1 MTTNSACISVAM
13 RDLEGLNSVR
23 RSVCMSSVAATE
35 YRPARRLLNGT
46 NDRTAQLGLSRVA
59 GSLSWSSGR
68 GRIGVEAG
76 RGRYGGALDC
86 VVFGLTHRRV
96 STRDRFGRLI
106 EGSAQDLHDADAGRS
121 SRAM

>member
-1 MTTNSACISVAM
+1 M

-76 RGRYGGALDC
+76 RALRRRA
-86 VVFGLTHRRV
+86 GLRRIR
-96 STRDRFGRLI
+96 TDAPQ
-106 EGSAQDLHDADAGRS
+106 GSARGTGSAG
-121 SRAM
+121 